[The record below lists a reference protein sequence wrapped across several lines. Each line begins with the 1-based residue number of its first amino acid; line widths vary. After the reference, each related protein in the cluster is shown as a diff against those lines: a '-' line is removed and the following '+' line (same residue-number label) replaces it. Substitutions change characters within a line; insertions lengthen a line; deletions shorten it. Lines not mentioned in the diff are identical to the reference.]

1 MTSRRRSSDEHGE
14 TPRVLKILGAR
25 NHRRWQELAAGV
37 RNLLS
42 PVAFQRAFPED
53 VTRWKAAEQAA
64 WLEAA
69 LALAPRSVRAAV
81 AVYRE
86 TPTAIHAVPAPIRS
100 PLLDMLRAAAAGA
113 EPEDLETVVSTIGAL
128 VLDIPRGRRLDAIAL
143 ARAVA
148 DACPV
153 AVPGLL
159 RCLPRVVE
167 ESPTERAW
175 NWVASGLALASQ
187 NPLAARAY
195 FALQSRTSLRVLR
208 ASSTT
213 VALDEVEGRLHR
225 YIQML
230 SGTPA
235 CARATVPFRLR
246 PALEAE
252 EPLGGGVALPAT
264 IDQLDTWE
272 DNARLYRVLA
282 ALLAARREFGTYADA
297 TVLAHLADEER
308 PSALTEC
315 FLLADGYRIARRLAA
330 EYPGLAADLQ
340 WAARSLLDRWQGSAP
355 GPMLL
360 LDALLAHAIAPTNDA
375 DAAQPWLR
383 TAAAIALPCMAP
395 LAKPS
400 ATAGDALAIAGLL
413 IALLSV
419 PADLEEVAPPLP
431 ASAEFYFGAGE
442 DGPFIGGE
450 EGTGSE
456 AAADADPAGPIPP
469 DVLADLQLRLGEL
482 AERMTAAGRPLSAEE
497 LRQLIE
503 SGLEPEFGQGNDAIT
518 PEAGLYI
525 TQLLAKMLAKKTTP
539 RQQPARSTL
548 RAAAPPLSTT
558 NGPVFL
564 YDEWDKVIQDYRH
577 AWCALREIDLG
588 DDAGLFF
595 TRTLERYAPLVP
607 EIRRHFQRVR
617 PESWRTLRGLEDGED
632 FDLNAVI
639 DARAERRARRSPSS
653 KLYTVRARL
662 EREVATLFLL
672 DMSASTDEAAAG
684 AVGEGR
690 RIIEIE
696 KEALVIMAAALE
708 EIGDA
713 YAIYGFSGQGRHNVE
728 FYPIKDMTERLA
740 AGAKGRIGGIQP
752 RCSTRMGTALRHAV
766 RKMRDVRAPN
776 RFLILISDGFPQD
789 LDYGEDRRSHAYGI
803 SDTAAALREVEA
815 AAIKPFC
822 ITVDIAG
829 HDYLRAMCDP
839 QRYMIIENVE
849 DLPREL
855 PKIYQRI
862 VRAA

>member
-1 MTSRRRSSDEHGE
+1 MTSRRRSSDEHGG
-14 TPRVLKILGAR
+14 TPRALRALGTR
-25 NHRRWQELAAGV
+25 NHERWHELALGV

-42 PVAFQRAFPED
+42 PIAFQRAFPDD
-53 VTRWKAAEQAA
+53 VAAWTAEEQTA

-69 LALAPRSVRAAV
+69 LALASRSVRAAV

-86 TPTAIHAVPAPIRS
+86 TPPAIRAVPSSIRG
-100 PLLDMLRAAAAGA
+100 PLLNLLRAFAAEA
-113 EPEDLETVVSTIGAL
+113 EPEELETVVPVLGAL
-128 VLDIPRGRRLDAIAL
+128 ALDIPPVRRLDAIAL
-143 ARAVA
+143 ARTVA
-148 DACPV
+148 DVCPV

-159 RCLPRVVE
+159 RCLPRVLE
-167 ESPTERAW
+167 ESPADRPAQ
-175 NWVASGLALASQ
+175 WVAAGLALASE
-187 NPLAARAY
+187 NAAAGRAY
-195 FALQSRTSLRVLR
+195 FALHSKTSLRVLH
-208 ASSTT
+208 ASPTG
-213 VALDEVEGRLHR
+213 VALEEVEGRLHR

-235 CARATVPFRLR
+235 CARSTVPFRLR
-246 PALEAE
+246 PPLETDPA
-252 EPLGGGVALPAT
+252 GGGVALAAT
-264 IDQLDTWE
+264 VDLLDTWE
-272 DNARLYRVLA
+272 ENARLYRVLA
-282 ALLAARREFGTYADA
+282 AILAARRQFGTYADA
-297 TVLAHLADEER
+297 DVVAHLADEER
-308 PSALTEC
+308 SPALTEC
-315 FLLADGYRIARRLAA
+315 FLLADGYRIARRLTA
-330 EYPGLAADLQ
+330 EYPGLTADLE
-340 WAARSLLDRWQGSAP
+340 WAGQSLLERWDGMLP
-355 GPMLL
+355 CPTLL
-360 LDALLAHAIAPTNDA
+360 LDALLAHAIAPSGHGV
-375 DAAQPWLR
+375 PSRLR
-383 TAAAIALPCMAP
+383 PAAAVVLPCLAP

-400 ATAGDALAIAGLL
+400 ATAGDALIIADLL
-413 IALLSV
+413 VTLLSV
-419 PADLEEVAPPLP
+419 PAGLDEAQPPLP
-431 ASAEFYFGAGE
+431 LSAEFYFGAGDE
-442 DGPFIGGE
+442 GPFLGGE
-450 EGTGSE
+450 GEMGSE
-456 AAADADPAGPIPP
+456 AAGTPEPAGPLPP
-469 DVLADLQLRLGEL
+469 EVLADLQLRLGEL
-482 AERMTAAGRPLSAEE
+482 AEHMTAAGRPLSAEE

-503 SGLEPEFGQGNDAIT
+503 AGLEPEFGQGSDTIT

-525 TQLLAKMLAKKTTP
+525 TQLLAKLLAKKARP
-539 RQQPARSTL
+539 PQRPAR
-548 RAAAPPLSTT
+548 RASRAGVPSLSPD

-564 YDEWDKVIQDYRH
+564 YDEWDEAIGDYRH
-577 AWCALREIDLG
+577 AWCALREVDLG
-588 DDAGLFF
+588 DDAGFFF
-595 TRTLERYAPLVP
+595 TSTLERYAPLVP

-617 PESWRTLRGLEDGED
+617 PESWRILRGLEDGED

-672 DMSASTDEAAAG
+672 DMSASTDEAAT
-684 AVGEGR
+684 VTGEGR
-690 RIIEIE
+690 RIIDIE

-728 FYPIKDMTERLA
+728 FYPVKDINERLA

-776 RFLILISDGFPQD
+776 RHLILISDGFPQD
-789 LDYGEDRRSHAYGI
+789 LDYGQDRRSHAYGI

-822 ITVDIAG
+822 ITVDLAG

-855 PKIYQRI
+855 PKIYQRL